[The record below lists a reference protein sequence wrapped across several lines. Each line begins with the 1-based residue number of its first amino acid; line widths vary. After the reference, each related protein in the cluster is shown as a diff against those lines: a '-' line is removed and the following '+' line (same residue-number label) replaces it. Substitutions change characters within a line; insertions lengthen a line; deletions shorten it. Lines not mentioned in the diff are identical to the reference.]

1 MIEIKLP
8 GSKSIAARALIL
20 DRVYGLGLTFV
31 NMPDC
36 DDTRELRAALRAL
49 DSGCRRFDLG
59 TGGTSLRF
67 FMAYVASLPGF
78 ECTVDCSDALRR
90 RPLAPLVDALRSA
103 GAEIEC
109 LGAEGY
115 APLRIKGARLDGRN
129 VHVNTS
135 ISSQFASALMLVADM
150 WQTPVLIHDA
160 AKVVSRPYLEMTR
173 RMVADFRALKTSGV
187 RNYAIEPDWSAAS
200 YFYEYRLLNPTVE
213 FQICGLVPP
222 SISLQGDARCA
233 ELFAH
238 PGGEMDMRSTP
249 DLVPALAVGLCVA
262 GIGYSM
268 SGVANLRYKESNR
281 LAAISEEMAKAGYIL
296 EVTEDSLSWRGTRCE
311 PEAAPEFDAHGDH
324 RIAMALWAA
333 GFRNIRGRESV
344 SKSFPSFFEEISKL
358 PLF

>member
-1 MIEIKLP
+1 MIQITLP

-20 DRVYGLGLTFV
+20 DRVYGLGLTLE

-36 DDTRELRAALRAL
+36 DDTRELQSALRAL
-49 DSGCRRFDLG
+49 DSGCRQFDLG

-90 RPLAPLVDALRSA
+90 RPLAPLIDALRSA

-109 LGAEGY
+109 LHEEGRT
-115 APLRIKGARLDGRN
+115 PVRIGGARLNGLN
-129 VHVNTS
+129 VRVDAT

-150 WQTPVLIHDA
+150 WQTPAPVHDA
-160 AKVVSRPYLEMTR
+160 AKVVSRPYLGMTR
-173 RMVADFRALKTSGV
+173 RMVADFRALKTSGI

-200 YFYEYRLLNPTVE
+200 YFYEYRLLNPAVE
-213 FQICGLVPP
+213 FEIRGLVPQG
-222 SISLQGDARCA
+222 ISLQGDARCA

-238 PGGEMDMRSTP
+238 PGGEMDMRETP

-262 GIGYSM
+262 GIEYHI
-268 SGVANLRYKESNR
+268 SGVANLRHKESNR
-281 LAAISEEMAKAGYIL
+281 LVAISQEMAKAGYVL
-296 EVTEDSLSWRGTRCE
+296 EVADDSLSWLGIRCA
-311 PEAAPEFDAHGDH
+311 PQANPEFDAHGDH

-333 GFRNIRGRESV
+333 GFRNIRGKESV
-344 SKSFPSFFEEISKL
+344 SKSFPSFFKEFSKL
-358 PLF
+358 H